1 MSVSKAENGD
11 RPAIRSASHK
21 SVSQPVSQP
30 DSSQSV
36 CQYDTFMQE
45 AGSSYLVGRTQ
56 IDIQPL
62 WLHTSLHSRHRRLPS
77 RRSASNRH
85 VEVSDI
91 PSAVSEKFSSQCNA
105 QLMAVV
111 SRLCPK
117 TRNFCPRDIGFSF
130 CTRI

>member
-1 MSVSKAENGD
+1 MSVSKAENVID
-11 RPAIRSASHK
+11 RPIGQLATSQ
-21 SVSQPVSQP
+21 SVSQSLSRSV
-30 DSSQSV
+30 SQSV

-56 IDIQPL
+56 IDIQPP

-111 SRLCPK
+111 LRLCSK
-117 TRNFCPRDIGFSF
+117 TR
-130 CTRI
+130 